1 MNRNVKLLPFKI
13 HHLKILIL
21 FLILLVPAGCGVY
34 SFTGI
39 NLDPNIKS
47 IAISNFY
54 NNAGNGPANISQTLT
69 EELRDYYQSNSPLSI
84 TSPDGDLVVSGTIMG
99 YDVTPVAPS
108 GDAQASLN
116 RLTIRVQVKFVNNL
130 DETKNFESQFS
141 HYADFPQEQTLSQVE
156 AGLIDVI
163 FERIVYDV
171 FNKTVADW

>member
-1 MNRNVKLLPFKI
+1 LVLLLPT
-13 HHLKILIL
+13 
-21 FLILLVPAGCGVY
+21 GCGVY

-54 NNAGNGPANISQTLT
+54 NNAGNGPANLSQTFT
-69 EELRDYYQSNSPLSI
+69 EELRDYYQGNSPLSV
-84 TSPDGDLVVSGTIMG
+84 TSPDGDLVVSGTIIG

-116 RLTIRVQVKFVNNL
+116 RLTIRVQVKFVNNA
-130 DETKNFESQFS
+130 DESKNFDSQFS
-141 HYADFPQEQTLSQVE
+141 HYADFQQEQTLSQVE
-156 AGLIDVI
+156 AQLVDVI
-163 FERIVYDV
+163 FERLVYDI